1 MTSHM
6 LSGDAIGHGFRPGL
20 YVSLANL
27 IHQIP
32 MFQNL
37 GIGSEIVEFG
47 VENMNQFTFNAVD
60 FNNLK
65 LALQHRFK
73 GGCENVVPAN
83 V

>member
-1 MTSHM
+1 M
-6 LSGDAIGHGFRPGL
+6 LRGDAIGHWFRPSL

-37 GIGSEIVEFG
+37 GIGREIVEFG
-47 VENMNQFTFNAVD
+47 VENMNQFTLNSVD
-60 FNNLK
+60 FNDLK
-65 LALQHRFK
+65 LAPQHRFK
-73 GGCENVVPAN
+73 GWREYVVPAN